1 MDGTLNSLEQRI
13 VAALQ
18 VDGRASWKRIA
29 DALHEPERNVIRYGT
44 ALLDSGRIAVTAL
57 VVPDSAVLV
66 RIQCAPGTVRVT
78 TSALARRRD
87 CVFAYA
93 LTGSADVVAELLV
106 NPEALPQLIL
116 DELPGTVGLVRFS
129 ADPVL
134 SYPRTVNEWH
144 PNVLSEE
151 ERSAVGEPD
160 APHPDMD
167 RPLPRPLDAS
177 DQTIVRELITDGRV
191 SSASL
196 ARTAGISEPTARR
209 RLSMLRAT
217 RRIQLRLVVEPAL
230 LGLPTEAMLWI
241 KARPAHLPQLVDG
254 ILASPLVRY
263 VATTAGRYQLVANL
277 TAPSEAALYR
287 TLTTAPWAEHVQ
299 ALEVDIVLFAGKR
312 SGRSKNTNSWVT

>member
-1 MDGTLNSLEQRI
+1 MNGTLNPLEQRI

-44 ALLDSGRIAVTAL
+44 ALLESGRIAVTAL
-57 VVPDSAVLV
+57 AVPDSAVLV
-66 RIQCAPGTVRVT
+66 RVQCAPGTVRVT
-78 TSALARRRD
+78 TNALAQRRD
-87 CVFAYA
+87 CIFAYA
-93 LTGSADVVAELLV
+93 LTGSADCVAELV
-106 NPEALPQLIL
+106 VSPDALPQLIL

-144 PNVLSEE
+144 PGILTEE
-151 ERSAVGEPD
+151 ERAAVGEPD
-160 APHPDMD
+160 APHPDLD
-167 RPLPRPLDAS
+167 RAMSRPLDGA
-177 DQTIVRELITDGRV
+177 DQTIVRELIADGRV

-209 RLSMLRAT
+209 RLAMLRST
-217 RRIQLRLVVEPAL
+217 RRIQLRLVVEPGL

-241 KARPAHLPQLVDG
+241 KARPAQLPQLLDG

-263 VATTAGRYQLVANL
+263 VATTTGEYQLVANL
-277 TAPSEAALYR
+277 TAPNEAALYR

-299 ALEVDIVLFAGKR
+299 ALEVDMVLFAGKR
-312 SGRSKNTNSWVT
+312 SGRAKGANSWVV